1 MSYYT
6 LDTGDISSIP
16 TFIKTITKEHP
27 DLDCLVNNAG
37 VQRPLDVN
45 EMSSEEFLKKAD
57 QEVAININGP
67 MHLAIGLLPHFK
79 SHKSGAVIMNVSSV
93 LGYMPSSVINPV
105 YNGTKSWLHF
115 WTMNLRTQLR
125 TSKDGGNKI
134 RVVEIAPPTVS
145 TDLHRER
152 ADPNDNKKEQ
162 NSAAL
167 SVQEFMDEVTSA
179 WKKDEDVISPG
190 PAKQVV
196 EKWYNTYGGDYEK
209 SAGDRGG
216 R

>member
-1 MSYYT
+1 
-6 LDTGDISSIP
+6 
-16 TFIKTITKEHP
+16 
-27 DLDCLVNNAG
+27 
-37 VQRPLDVN
+37 
-45 EMSSEEFLKKAD
+45 
-57 QEVAININGP
+57 
-67 MHLAIGLLPHFK
+67 
-79 SHKSGAVIMNVSSV
+79 MNVSSV

-179 WKKDEDVISPG
+179 WKKDEEVISPG

-196 EKWYNTYGGDYEK
+196 EKWYNAYGGDYEK